1 MCIWIIRIE
10 IGMKLVVK
18 DNALINASYTL
29 SLVEQRIVLLA
40 IIEARETQKGIDTE
54 TFLEI
59 HAQHYADRF
68 DISVKNAYAML
79 SEASQSLFNR
89 QVTFMMV
96 DEKRNKPEKRVV
108 RWVSGVSYVEGSGV
122 IKLRFSP
129 EIIPLITQLEKN
141 FTSYELA
148 QVASLGLYATRLYEL
163 LIVWRSTGKVPEI
176 NLNDFRNKMGLASN
190 EYKLMHN
197 FKNRVLEPA
206 IKQINEYTDITASYE
221 QHKQGRTIVGF
232 SFKFKQK
239 SVLKIENKNTGRDQN
254 TLDMFYCMTD
264 AQIHTFGNQLARLHD
279 LGHLAAV
286 GESYDDLAVRIKDM
300 LKDAEKQKQFH
311 PHLKQLGFNPKAVK
325 NE

>member
-1 MCIWIIRIE
+1 MQ
-10 IGMKLVVK
+10 LVVK

-29 SLVEQRIVLLA
+29 SLVEQRIILLS
-40 IIEARETQKGIDTE
+40 IIEAREAQKGIDTE

-68 DISVKNAYAML
+68 DISVNNAYAML
-79 SEASQSLFNR
+79 SEASQALFNR
-89 QVTFMMV
+89 QVTFMMI

-108 RWVSGVSYVEGSGV
+108 RWVSGISYVEGSGV

-141 FTSYELA
+141 FTSYELS

-163 LIVWRSTGKVPEI
+163 LIAWRSTGKVPEI
-176 NLNDFRNKMGLASN
+176 KLDDFRNKMGLAKN

-206 IKQINEYTDITASYE
+206 IKQINEHTDITATYE

-232 SFKFKQK
+232 SFRFKQK
-239 SVLKIENKNTGRDQN
+239 STVKNKNTFRDKD
-254 TLDMFYCMTD
+254 TLDMFYNMTD
-264 AQIHTFGNQLARLHD
+264 AQIHTFGNQLARLHE
-279 LGHLAAV
+279 LSYLASV

-300 LKDAEKQKQFH
+300 LKDEEKQKQFH
-311 PHLKQLGFNPKAVK
+311 PYLRKLGFKS
-325 NE
+325 

>member
-1 MCIWIIRIE
+1 
-10 IGMKLVVK
+10 MKLVVK

-40 IIEARETQKGIDTE
+40 IIEAREAQKGIDTE

-68 DISVKNAYAML
+68 HISIKNAYAML
-79 SEASQSLFNR
+79 AEASQALFNR
-89 QVTFMMV
+89 QVTFMMM

-122 IKLRFSP
+122 VKLRFSP

-141 FTSYELA
+141 FTSYELS
-148 QVASLGLYATRLYEL
+148 QVANLGLYATRLYEV
-163 LIVWRSTGKVPEI
+163 LIAWRSTGKVPEI
-176 NLNDFRNKMGLASN
+176 SLDDFRNKMGLASN

-197 FKNRVLEPA
+197 FKNRVLDPA

-221 QHKQGRTIVGF
+221 QHKKGRAIAGF
-232 SFKFKQK
+232 SFRFKQK
-239 SVLKIENKNTGRDQN
+239 QTEKVKNNNIELDQN
-254 TLDMFYCMTD
+254 VPDLFYIMTD
-264 AQIHTFGNQLARLHD
+264 SQVHTFGNQLAKLHE
-279 LGHLAAV
+279 LNHLASV

-300 LKDAEKQKQFH
+300 LKDMKKQKQFH
-311 PHLKQLGFNPKAVK
+311 PYLKQLGFTPKESK
-325 NE
+325 KLLKP